1 MPVNTAPRQGFTTVL
16 LQGVVLLLLVFV
28 APPHVEAITFTDA
41 GFFSEPVATLAP
53 FKPVGVTFAPDGRIF
68 IWQRDGVIRIVK
80 NGALLPTPFLNFSSK
95 VNTYTDH
102 GFLGV
107 ALDPNFAANGW
118 VYVFYTYEAG
128 GNPNDT
134 TPKTGHLSRVTADP
148 TNPDVMLANSEIILL
163 GTLDVP
169 PCSQYP
175 VGADC
180 FPTDSYTHSV
190 GSLRFLPDG
199 TLFASHGDGATAD
212 FADVLALRAQSL
224 DSYAGKLLRIK
235 PDGSAP
241 QAPLTVN
248 PFNDGSNSIR
258 SKVWAYGLR
267 NSFRFGV
274 HPTTHLPFMG
284 DVGWNTWEEINQGVP
299 GANYGWPCWEGNA
312 QQPGYQASFPTQC
325 QSVTAAV
332 VTLSPLHL

>member
-1 MPVNTAPRQGFTTVL
+1 MRVNQASRRGVTAVL
-16 LQGVVLLLLVFV
+16 LSGLVLLLLVV
-28 APPHVEAITFTDA
+28 GAPPPLHAITFNDA
-41 GFFSEPVATLAP
+41 GFFSESVAVLAP
-53 FKPVGVTFAPDGRIF
+53 YKPVGLTFAPDGRIF
-68 IWQRDGVIRIVK
+68 IWQRDGIIRIVK
-80 NGALLPTPFLNFSSK
+80 NGVLLPTPFLNLSSK
-95 VNTYTDH
+95 VNTYTDR

-118 VYVFYTYEAG
+118 VYLFYTYEAG
-128 GNPNDT
+128 GNPNDPA
-134 TPKTGHLSRVTADP
+134 PKTSHLSRVTADP
-148 TNPDVMLANSEIILL
+148 TNPDVMLANSEVILL

-199 TLFASHGDGATAD
+199 TLFASHGDGASAS
-212 FADVLALRAQSL
+212 FADVLALRSQSL
-224 DSYAGKLLRIK
+224 DSYAGKILRIK
-235 PDGSAP
+235 PDGTAP

-267 NSFRFGV
+267 NPYRFGV
-274 HPTTHLPFMG
+274 HPTTNLPYIG
-284 DVGWNTWEEINQGVP
+284 DVGWNTWEEIDQGAP
-299 GANYGWPCWEGNA
+299 GEIMGGPAGKATPSS
-312 QQPGYQASFPTQC
+312 PGIRPPFPPNVSRSRQR
-325 QSVTAAV
+325 S
-332 VTLSPLHL
+332 

>member
-1 MPVNTAPRQGFTTVL
+1 MNTAPRQGFTTVL
-16 LQGVVLLLLVFV
+16 LAGVVLLLLVV
-28 APPHVEAITFTDA
+28 GAPPHVDAITFTDA

-80 NGALLPTPFLNFSSK
+80 NGALLPTPFMDISSK

-128 GNPNDT
+128 GNPNDPS
-134 TPKTGHLSRVTADP
+134 PKTGHLSRVTADP
-148 TNPDVMLANSEIILL
+148 TNPDVMLANSEVILL

-169 PCSQYP
+169 PCSNYP

-224 DSYAGKLLRIK
+224 DSYAGKLLRI
-235 PDGSAP
+235 
-241 QAPLTVN
+241 N
-248 PFNDGSNSIR
+248 P
-258 SKVWAYGLR
+258 
-267 NSFRFGV
+267 
-274 HPTTHLPFMG
+274 M
-284 DVGWNTWEEINQGVP
+284 
-299 GANYGWPCWEGNA
+299 
-312 QQPGYQASFPTQC
+312 
-325 QSVTAAV
+325 AV
-332 VTLSPLHL
+332 RPRRR

>member
-1 MPVNTAPRQGFTTVL
+1 MVL
-16 LQGVVLLLLVFV
+16 LQSLMLSLLVVV
-28 APPHVEAITFTDA
+28 APPPLAAITFNDA

-80 NGALLPTPFLNFSSK
+80 NGALLPTPFLDISSK
-95 VNTYTDH
+95 VNSYNDH
-102 GFLGV
+102 GLLGV
-107 ALDPNFAANGW
+107 ALDPNFTANGW
-118 VYVFYTYEAG
+118 VYLFYTYETT

-212 FADVLALRAQSL
+212 FADVLALRA
-224 DSYAGKLLRIK
+224 
-235 PDGSAP
+235 
-241 QAPLTVN
+241 
-248 PFNDGSNSIR
+248 
-258 SKVWAYGLR
+258 KVR
-267 NSFRFGV
+267 
-274 HPTTHLPFMG
+274 
-284 DVGWNTWEEINQGVP
+284 
-299 GANYGWPCWEGNA
+299 
-312 QQPGYQASFPTQC
+312 
-325 QSVTAAV
+325 
-332 VTLSPLHL
+332 